1 MTEHVKKPF
10 CTRCLLEELD
20 DETIYE
26 TVQRTIRSIPEEK
39 RTGETE
45 YRKRLNGCKECE
57 KLVQGMCRVCGCF
70 VEVRA
75 AYVRKKCPD
84 IHPRW

>member
-1 MTEHVKKPF
+1 MKKPF

-26 TVQRTIRSIPEEK
+26 TVQRTIRSISEEK

-45 YRKRLNGCKECE
+45 YRARLMGCKECE

-75 AYVRKKCPD
+75 AYRKKNCPD
-84 IHPRW
+84 VHPKW

>member
-1 MTEHVKKPF
+1 MTERIKKPF

-26 TVQRTIRSIPEEK
+26 TVQRTIRSIPAESRTEESK
-39 RTGETE
+39 
-45 YRKRLNGCKECE
+45 YRMRLEKCKECD

-75 AYVRKKCPD
+75 AYDKKKCPG
-84 IHPRW
+84 IHPMW